1 MPVQITEL
9 LNKLQQIFQ
18 QADLSKLQVSFTYTP
33 TPGSWQAAVQS
44 DGLPGLIG
52 WLQKD
57 DAKGGN
63 SSDKKGTDTKPA
75 DNGSTSSDLL
85 GAINHIGQLFIAMVK
100 PDPAAPSDQKRSPD
114 KKEAPPATE
123 AADTLQRFNKLLT
136 DLMPSKTPP
145 KDEQSTPPNST
156 PSTDKTTNQPEWRT
170 WAEKGLDTFNKLLGD
185 SIKTATGKKSA
196 DSDDKSTSQDKKE
209 TPSTSK
215 DEDDSETSDDE
226 SNDKQSDDTDEQ
238 SDTSDSDSDSNDDDS
253 GSDTPDVEDAE
264 IVADA
269 SRDHLL
275 DV

>member
-63 SSDKKGTDTKPA
+63 TSDKKVSDTKPA
-75 DNGSTSSDLL
+75 DNGSPSSDLL

-100 PDPAAPSDQKRSPD
+100 PDPAAPSDAKRSPD
-114 KKEAPPATE
+114 KKDAPPATQGTD
-123 AADTLQRFNKLLT
+123 ALQAFNKLLT
-136 DLMPSKTPP
+136 DLMPSKAPP
-145 KDEQSTPPNST
+145 NDDKSTSPNST
-156 PSTDKTTNQPEWRT
+156 TTSPDKTTNQPEWRS

-185 SIKTATGKKSA
+185 SIKTATGKKTA
-196 DSDDKSTSQDKKE
+196 DSDDNSTSQDKKD
-209 TPSTSK
+209 TQSTSK
-215 DEDDSETSDDE
+215 DEDDSDTSDDE
-226 SNDKQSDDTDEQ
+226 SNDKKSDDTDDE
-238 SDTSDSDSDSNDDDS
+238 SDTSDSDSNDDDS

-264 IVADA
+264 IVDDT

>member
-63 SSDKKGTDTKPA
+63 STDRKGSDTKPA
-75 DNGSTSSDLL
+75 DNGSPSSDLL

-100 PDPAAPSDQKRSPD
+100 PDPAAPSDAKRSPD
-114 KKEAPPATE
+114 KKDAPPATQG
-123 AADTLQRFNKLLT
+123 ADALQAFNKLLT

-145 KDEQSTPPNST
+145 KDDKSSQPNPTTAS
-156 PSTDKTTNQPEWRT
+156 SDKTTGQPEWRS

-185 SIKTATGKKSA
+185 SIKTATGKKTA
-196 DSDDKSTSQDKKE
+196 DSDDNSTSQDKKE
-209 TPSTSK
+209 TQSTSK
-215 DEDDSETSDDE
+215 DEDDSETTDDE
-226 SNDKQSDDTDEQ
+226 SNDKKSDDTDDE
-238 SDTSDSDSDSNDDDS
+238 SDTSDDS
-253 GSDTPDVEDAE
+253 GSDTPDVADAE
-264 IVADA
+264 IVDDT